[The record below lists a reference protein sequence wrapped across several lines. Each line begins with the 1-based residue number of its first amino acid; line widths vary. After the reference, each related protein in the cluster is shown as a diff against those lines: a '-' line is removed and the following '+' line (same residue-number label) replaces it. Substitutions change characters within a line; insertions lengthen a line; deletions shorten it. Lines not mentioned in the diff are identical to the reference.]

1 MCAQKLAHC
10 LLSPSNLGLSALLL
24 VDPLSLHFYAE
35 GFVYDQPKRG
45 PSLQEP

>member
-1 MCAQKLAHC
+1 MCSRMSTLFAL
-10 LLSPSNLGLSALLL
+10 PSNLGLSALLL

-35 GFVYDQPKRG
+35 GFVYDQPKQG